1 MLQSLKHEGMMKML
15 LLLLEE
21 AGGARRLPPNRL
33 RGAAGVFG
41 IYGSAVGQKVTPG
54 PLEAELSQS
63 GIHEAV

>member
-1 MLQSLKHEGMMKML
+1 M
-15 LLLLEE
+15 
-21 AGGARRLPPNRL
+21 
-33 RGAAGVFG
+33 FG

>member
-1 MLQSLKHEGMMKML
+1 MKML

-21 AGGARRLPPNRL
+21 AGGAQRLPPNRL

-63 GIHEAV
+63 GIHEAA

>member
-21 AGGARRLPPNRL
+21 AGGAQRLPPNRL
-33 RGAAGVFG
+33 RGGVFG

-54 PLEAELSQS
+54 PLEAGLSQS